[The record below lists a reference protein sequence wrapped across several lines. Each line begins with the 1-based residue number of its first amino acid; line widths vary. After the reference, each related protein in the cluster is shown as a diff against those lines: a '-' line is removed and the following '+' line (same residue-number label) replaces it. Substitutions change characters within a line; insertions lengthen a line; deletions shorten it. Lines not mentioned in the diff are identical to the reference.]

1 MNKRFITLSLILLS
15 AFLYT
20 GCIQKTEKQEPP
32 AASDTTGMMNNNQ
45 PDIIKAVAVLHAT
58 KGNNVSG
65 IVTFTKEGS
74 QIKVVADISGLTP
87 GMHGFHIH
95 QYGDCSAEDGSSA
108 GGHFNPDNVNHGG
121 PADSVRH
128 AGDLGNVKADQNG
141 NVHFEMINSLLSF
154 SGPHSIIGRGVIV
167 HAGEDDLT
175 SQPSGNA
182 GARVACGDIGIAK
195 P

>member
-1 MNKRFITLSLILLS
+1 MNKRFILVSLILVF
-15 AFLYT
+15 AFLYA

-32 AASDTTGMMNNNQ
+32 ATSDTTGMINNNQ
-45 PDIIKAVAVLHAT
+45 TDIIKAVAVLHGT
-58 KGNNVSG
+58 KGNNVTG
-65 IVTFTKEGS
+65 IVTFTKEGN

-128 AGDLGNVKADQNG
+128 VGDLGNVEADQNG
-141 NVHFEMINSLLSF
+141 NAHFEISSSLLSF
-154 SGPHSIIGRGVIV
+154 SGSHSIIGRGVVV
-167 HAGEDDLT
+167 HGGEDDLT

-182 GARVACGDIGIAK
+182 GARVACGVIGITK